1 MILHWNLRFHR
12 QPTLSQK
19 KIYKKFKKIVLT
31 CQLLSPFYLKKP
43 AGGSLGGSPD
53 DFRLDVVAEPH
64 GISLAFMSIAIVVFG
79 LGCWLHYSPV
89 NRSLASR
96 LHVARIPRIDSL
108 TSSIEAEWFQIEFE
122 FDSDG
127 NSQPLYVYIDRVKR
141 QRFFASLNLIKKR
154 VHSSFDLGSGFF
166 WQLST
171 NVLMY
176 QKKEKL

>member
-1 MILHWNLRFHR
+1 M
-12 QPTLSQK
+12 
-19 KIYKKFKKIVLT
+19 
-31 CQLLSPFYLKKP
+31 
-43 AGGSLGGSPD
+43 SPD
-53 DFRLDVVAEPH
+53 NFRQNVIAEPH

-108 TSSIEAEWFQIEFE
+108 TSSIVAEWIQIEFE

-141 QRFFASLNLIKKR
+141 QRFFASLNLIKKTNSY
-154 VHSSFDLGSGFF
+154 SSLDLGSRFF
-166 WQLST
+166 LANFYQCF
-171 NVLMY
+171 NVP
-176 QKKEKL
+176 EKGNCLTRVSR

>member
-1 MILHWNLRFHR
+1 M
-12 QPTLSQK
+12 
-19 KIYKKFKKIVLT
+19 T
-31 CQLLSPFYLKKP
+31 CQLLSPFYRKKT
-43 AGGSLGGSPD
+43 AGVSLGGSPD

>member
-1 MILHWNLRFHR
+1 
-12 QPTLSQK
+12 
-19 KIYKKFKKIVLT
+19 
-31 CQLLSPFYLKKP
+31 
-43 AGGSLGGSPD
+43 
-53 DFRLDVVAEPH
+53 
-64 GISLAFMSIAIVVFG
+64 MSIAIVVFG

-141 QRFFASLNLIKKR
+141 QRFFCQPQFNKKTR
-154 VHSSFDLGSGFF
+154 IHSFLDLVSGFF
-166 WQLST
+166 WQIST
-171 NVLMY
+171 NVSLY
-176 QKKEKL
+176 QKKKSFYCLTRVSR

>member
-1 MILHWNLRFHR
+1 MALLCCQTTDIPCGPAMQWCPGRNRPETPGDHR
-12 QPTLSQK
+12 D
-19 KIYKKFKKIVLT
+19 II
-31 CQLLSPFYLKKP
+31 
-43 AGGSLGGSPD
+43 AD
-53 DFRLDVVAEPH
+53 PH
-64 GISLAFMSIAIVVFG
+64 GRSFAFMSIAIVVFG

-141 QRFFASLNLIKKR
+141 QRFFASLNLIKKTRIHSFLDLVSDFFGKFLAMFQCTRKRKSYNCLTR
-154 VHSSFDLGSGFF
+154 VARWLGSK
-166 WQLST
+166 SP
-171 NVLMY
+171 
-176 QKKEKL
+176 

>member
-1 MILHWNLRFHR
+1 
-12 QPTLSQK
+12 
-19 KIYKKFKKIVLT
+19 
-31 CQLLSPFYLKKP
+31 
-43 AGGSLGGSPD
+43 
-53 DFRLDVVAEPH
+53 
-64 GISLAFMSIAIVVFG
+64 MSIAIVVFG

-141 QRFFASLNLIKKR
+141 QRFFASLNLIKKTR
-154 VHSSFDLGSGFF
+154 IHSSLDLGSGFF
-166 WQLST
+166 LANFYQCF
-171 NVLMY
+171 NVPEKGKVIIVERGSLDDLG
-176 QKKEKL
+176 QKVLYITFKFFIFLTQ